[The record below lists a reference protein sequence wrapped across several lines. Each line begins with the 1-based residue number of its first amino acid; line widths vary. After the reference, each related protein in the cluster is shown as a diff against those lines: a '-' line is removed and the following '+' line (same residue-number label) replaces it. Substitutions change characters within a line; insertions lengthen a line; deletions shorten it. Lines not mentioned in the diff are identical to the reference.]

1 MGLLTLQNFR
11 DDMQGALGNLQYEDE
26 ELDRWINQAYFDLAS
41 SVDFE
46 VFDDDTPEDTVD
58 GQNFIPC
65 PENVM
70 LVKAVRDQTSDHML
84 GWVRKA
90 EYWRKS
96 QSVSGAP
103 RKWTRH
109 GNRIMLH
116 PVPDAVYSM
125 FIVSKLSPSPLVLVA
140 DVTEIPPVWDSAVHS
155 LGMYYA
161 LGARGQEARAE
172 SWLRRAV
179 VYVQSR
185 ITEEGLEAN
194 LDGLGASK
202 AILPQAPV
210 PRE

>member
-11 DDMQGALGNLQYEDE
+11 DDLQGALGNLQYGDS
-26 ELDRWINQAYFDLAS
+26 ELDRWINMAYLDLAS

-46 VFDDDTPEDTVD
+46 VFDGDTPRATVD
-58 GQNFIPC
+58 GQNYVLC
-65 PENVM
+65 PANV
-70 LVKAVRDQTSDHML
+70 LIVRLVRDETTDYLL

-90 EYWRKS
+90 EYYRKS
-96 QSVSGAP
+96 QSAQGPP

-109 GNRIMLH
+109 GNKVMLH
-116 PVPDAVYSM
+116 PVPDAVYN
-125 FIVSKLSPSPLVLVA
+125 ILLVTKLSPTPLTLPA
-140 DVTEIPPVWDSAVHS
+140 HITEIPPVWDSAVQTLS
-155 LGMYYA
+155 MYYA

-172 SWLRRAV
+172 SWLRRTV

-210 PRE
+210 GD